1 MRLEKNVST
10 FSSKRTCVLIKTSKR
25 FYSNAK
31 AFFSIPQKP
40 TENLPISSYLFKKS
54 ATFCSFCLKKY
65 ENQILF
71 L

>member
-1 MRLEKNVST
+1 TGRLQYAIADGCT
-10 FSSKRTCVLIKTSKR
+10 FKQ
-25 FYSNAK
+25 NAK